1 MGRGAGIVLRVG
13 ILGAG
18 FMGETHAAAWGNVDR
33 ARLVAIATADP
44 GVHPWLRSF
53 PGRVMTDLRELVG
66 SPEIDV
72 VDVCLP
78 TPLHGP
84 WAVEAATAGKAV
96 LCEKPLT
103 RGWEEAERVAAA
115 LVRSGARCMPAHVVR
130 FFPEYRAARDIARR
144 GEIGRVCTARTFR
157 GGAAP
162 AWAEWILDP
171 AQSGGILV
179 DLLVHDFD
187 YLRWVL
193 GPVRRVHA
201 RVASGK
207 GSTGTHALVVLRF
220 AGGAVAHVEGSWA
233 YPPGSPFRTRLE
245 LAGSGGLI
253 VHDSRDVHP
262 LSLHTGAAAS
272 EHRYP
277 LSALDPNPYAQMAR
291 HFAHCVE
298 SGAAFE
304 VQLDDAVAAVRIA
317 GAAVASAATGAPVDV
332 AP

>member
-1 MGRGAGIVLRVG
+1 MLRVA

-33 ARLVAIATADP
+33 ARLEAIATLDP
-44 GVHPWLRSF
+44 AVHKWLRDF
-53 PGRVMTDLRELVG
+53 PVRVTTDLRELVRA
-66 SPEIDV
+66 PEIDV

-84 WAVEAATAGKAV
+84 WAVEAAKAGKAV

-103 RGWEEAERVAAA
+103 RDWEEAERVAAA
-115 LVRSGARCMPAHVVR
+115 LGRSGGRFMPAHVVR
-130 FFPEYRAARDIARR
+130 FFTEYRAARSIAQR

-171 AQSGGILV
+171 VQSGGILV

-201 RVASGK
+201 RVASGT
-207 GSTGTHALVVLRF
+207 GSTGRHALVVLRF

-253 VHDSRDVHP
+253 AHDSRDVHP
-262 LSLHTGAAAS
+262 LSVHTGVAVAEA
-272 EHRYP
+272 RYP
-277 LSALDPNPYAQMAR
+277 LSSLDPDPYTLMVR
-291 HFAHCVE
+291 HFAESVE

-332 AP
+332 VA